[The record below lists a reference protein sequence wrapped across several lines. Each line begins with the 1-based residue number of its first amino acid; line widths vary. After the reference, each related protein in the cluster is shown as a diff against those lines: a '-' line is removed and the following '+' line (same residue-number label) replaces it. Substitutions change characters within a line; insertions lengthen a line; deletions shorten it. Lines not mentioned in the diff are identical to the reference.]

1 MRVPLKWLQEYVSL
15 DDIPVDVL
23 AHRLTLAGLEVA
35 GIERIGQEWDRER
48 VLVGQVLEVRRHP
61 NADRLTVVDVSFGS
75 GPPLSVV
82 CGAPNLQPGMR
93 GQKVALAR
101 AGARLYD
108 GHCQEPR
115 LVTLKADTIRGVRSE
130 GMICSEK
137 ELGLS
142 EDHTGVVILPDDAPV
157 GLPLADYLGEAILDI
172 DLTPNLGRCYSMI
185 GVAREVA
192 ALFGRELRR
201 PSPEPQ
207 EAGLPIAGQ
216 VTVEILDPDLCP
228 RYSAA
233 LVRDVRMGPSPAWM
247 QERLRRAGM
256 RPINVV
262 VDVTNYVMLEFGQPL
277 HAFDYEKL
285 RPKPGQDGP
294 PAIVVRRARPGE
306 RLTTLDGVERVLD
319 ADALLICD
327 GQGPVALA
335 GVMGGLE
342 SEVTDTT
349 RHILL
354 ESAHFDPINI
364 RRTSKALR
372 LSSEASIRFERG
384 VDPEGTVW
392 ALRRACALLEEL
404 AGAGTARGVVDVY
417 PRPYPPRRIVLPA
430 GEARRILGIPFT
442 AEELADLLRPLGFA
456 CTVEGEN
463 VRVEVPSFRMDVALP
478 ADLLEEVARMYGY
491 DRIPTTLLRD
501 VLPPQRSNPLL
512 ELQEQ
517 IRDILVGCGLDEV
530 ITYSLT
536 NLGSISRLTPG
547 MPEVDG
553 SRYLRLANP
562 LSPEREYLRQ
572 TLQAGLLE
580 ALALN
585 LRSYERVA
593 IFEIGRIYLPREGE
607 ELPEEPPVLGLALA
621 GRREERSWLPSASE
635 ELDFFDLK
643 GVVEVLLDRLGIV
656 GARFEPSGHPSF
668 HPGRQAALRLGEE
681 VVGHLGEVH
690 PQVCA
695 QFELP
700 ARRVCLGEFR
710 LLPFL
715 QHAGLRPYEPLS
727 RFPAVVQDIAV
738 VVDEGVP
745 AVRVAEVI
753 RQAGGPLLR
762 DLALFDVYRGAP
774 LPEGKRSLAYR
785 LTFQAMDRV
794 LVEDEVN
801 RLREKKIVPAL
812 ERVLGATIRA
822 GTVTC

>member
-1 MRVPLKWLQEYVSL
+1 MKVPLKWLREYVPL

-35 GIERIGQEWDRER
+35 GLEHIGREWDRER
-48 VLVGQVLEVRRHP
+48 ILVGEVLEVHRHP
-61 NADRLTVVDVSFGS
+61 NADRLTVVDVSFGA
-75 GPPLSVV
+75 GPPLRVV
-82 CGAPNLQPGMR
+82 CGAPNIRPGMH
-93 GQKVALAR
+93 GQKVVLAR

-108 GHCQEPR
+108 GHSREPR
-115 LVTLKADTIRGVRSE
+115 LITLKADTIRGVRSE

-142 EDHTGVVILPDDAPV
+142 EDHTGVVILPEDAPV
-157 GLPLADYLGEAILDI
+157 GLPLADYLGEVVLDI

-201 PSPEPQ
+201 PSPSPR
-207 EAGLPIAGQ
+207 EAGPPIADQ

-233 LVRDVRMGPSPAWM
+233 LVRDVRMGPSPSWM
-247 QERLRRAGM
+247 QQRLLRAGM
-256 RPINVV
+256 RPINVI
-262 VDVTNYVMLEFGQPL
+262 VDITNYVMLEFGQPL

-285 RPKPGQDGP
+285 RPKPGRDYP

-306 RLTTLDGVERVLD
+306 HLTTLDGVGRSLEPD
-319 ADALLICD
+319 FLLICD

-342 SEVTDTT
+342 SEVTEST
-349 RHILL
+349 RHVLL
-354 ESAHFDPINI
+354 ESAHFDPIGI
-364 RRTSKALR
+364 RRTSQALH

-404 AGAGTARGVVDVY
+404 AGAVTARGVVDVY
-417 PRPYPPRRIVLPA
+417 PRPYSPRTIVLPA
-430 GEARRILGIPFT
+430 GEVRRILGISLT
-442 AEELADLLRPLGFA
+442 AEEVAALLRPLGFP
-456 CTVEGEN
+456 CVLEGET
-463 VRVEVPSFRMDVALP
+463 VRVEVPSFRMDVSLP

-491 DRIPTTLLRD
+491 DRIPATLLRD
-501 VLPPQRSNPLL
+501 VLPPQRGNALL
-512 ELQEQ
+512 ELQER

-536 NLGSISRLTPG
+536 SLRSVSRLIPG

-572 TLQAGLLE
+572 TLMVGLLE

-585 LRSYERVA
+585 LRSWERVA
-593 IFEIGRIYLPREGE
+593 IFEVGRVYLPRKGQ
-607 ELPEEPPVLGLALA
+607 ELPDEPPRLGLALA
-621 GRREERSWLPSASE
+621 GRREERSWLSPAAE
-635 ELDFFDLK
+635 EMDFFDLK
-643 GVVEVLLDRLGIV
+643 GVVEALLDRLGIV
-656 GARFEPSGHPSF
+656 EARFEPSEHPSF
-668 HPGRQAALRLGEE
+668 HPGRQAALWLGDDLA
-681 VVGHLGEVH
+681 GHLGEVH

-700 ARRVCLGEFR
+700 ARRVCLAEFH

-715 QHAGLRPYEPLS
+715 QHSGLRLYEPLS
-727 RFPAVVQDIAV
+727 RFPAVIQDIAV
-738 VVDEGVP
+738 VVDEGIP

-753 RQAGGPLLR
+753 RRAGGSLLR
-762 DLALFDVYRGAP
+762 DVALFDVYRGSP

-785 LTFQAMDRV
+785 LTFQAMERV

-812 ERVLGATIRA
+812 ERELGATIRA
-822 GTVTC
+822 R